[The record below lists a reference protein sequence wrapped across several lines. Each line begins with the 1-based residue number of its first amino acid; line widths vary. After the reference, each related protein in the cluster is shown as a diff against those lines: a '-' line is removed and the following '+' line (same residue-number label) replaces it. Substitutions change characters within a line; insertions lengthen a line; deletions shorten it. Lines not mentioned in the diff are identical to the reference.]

1 METTEDADEEE
12 DYSLTVAEII
22 RRFEQNIK
30 NLSQIT
36 LLKNSESKVLP
47 ERTQIPAPAFSESVE
62 SGKTRIHLFD
72 QRL

>member
-1 METTEDADEEE
+1 METTADTDEEE

-36 LLKNSESKVLP
+36 LLKNNERKVLA
-47 ERTQIPAPAFSESVE
+47 ERTQIPDPIFSDSVE
-62 SGKTRIHLFD
+62 PGETIIQRFD
-72 QRL
+72 HRL

>member
-47 ERTQIPAPAFSESVE
+47 ERSQIPAPIFSESFE
-62 SGKTRIHLFD
+62 SGETLIYLFD
-72 QRL
+72 HIL

>member
-36 LLKNSESKVLP
+36 LLKNNERKVLP
-47 ERTQIPAPAFSESVE
+47 ERTEIPDPIFSDSVE
-62 SGKTRIHLFD
+62 PGETLIQRFD